1 MNTDTSDDG
10 PDWAFDGHG
19 NLYDLSQPTEIET
32 YGPPP
37 ALRWVSAEDLPQ
49 IYGRRCARAGRRGVV
64 YDLRCASE
72 VFEDSGGL
80 FVNVV
85 EESQWYGWLGLD
97 ENRRP
102 ERIPRAICVGAR
114 HLWIEVPDAPPEPPD
129 SPPQPHPLEGEPQ

>member
-1 MNTDTSDDG
+1 MSAAESSEG

-37 ALRWVSAEDLPQ
+37 DLRWVAPLDLPQ
-49 IYGRRCARAGRRGVV
+49 IFGLRCARAGRRSVV

-85 EESQWYGWLGLD
+85 DESQWYRWLD
-97 ENRRP
+97 VPESRRP
-102 ERIPRAICVGAR
+102 ERIPRATCVGAR
-114 HLWIEVPDAPPEPPD
+114 HLWIEIPDQAPSEPTNPY
-129 SPPQPHPLEGEPQ
+129 